1 MKDQDT
7 GTYFQNADWLQY
19 WTTAMQDWQRAYSWA
34 MDGFVQRAEQMGGM
48 QGGPTGSPEDL
59 TRMWSR
65 MMEAWTRGMPGMPGV
80 PMAGTAMPGGSTQQ
94 EITGCASQAYFATM
108 TNLMRWWMRVAQSW
122 GEYARTAAGKSATSM
137 QDGTALNVFADE
149 TRAQIRKV
157 VEISVEECSLLQRQM
172 EDLAERI
179 RGIAAGTGTDHDTR
193 RRARAK
199 E

>member
-1 MKDQDT
+1 MKDQDK
-7 GTYFQNADWLQY
+7 GTYFQHADWLQY

-48 QGGPTGSPEDL
+48 QGSPTGAPEDL

-65 MMEAWTRGMPGMPGV
+65 MMEAWTSGMPGMPGMQMTGMGV
-80 PMAGTAMPGGSTQQ
+80 PGASSQQ

-122 GEYARTAAGKSATSM
+122 GEYARTATGKSTHSL

-149 TRAQIRKV
+149 TRAQIRRV
-157 VEISVEECSLLQRQM
+157 VEISFEECALMQRQM

-179 RGIAAGTGTDHDTR
+179 RSIAAGTGADHDMR

>member
-1 MKDQDT
+1 MKDEDK
-7 GTYFQNADWLQY
+7 GTYFQHADWLQY

-34 MDGFVQRAEQMGGM
+34 VDGFVQRAEQMGGM
-48 QGGPTGSPEDL
+48 QGPTGSPEDL

-65 MMEAWTRGMPGMPGV
+65 MMETWTRGMPGMPV
-80 PMAGTAMPGGSTQQ
+80 AGMGIPGASSQQ

-122 GEYARTAAGKSATSM
+122 GEYARNAAGKSASSM

-157 VEISVEECSLLQRQM
+157 VDISTEECALLQRQM

-179 RGIAAGTGTDHDTR
+179 RSIAAGTGADLDPR